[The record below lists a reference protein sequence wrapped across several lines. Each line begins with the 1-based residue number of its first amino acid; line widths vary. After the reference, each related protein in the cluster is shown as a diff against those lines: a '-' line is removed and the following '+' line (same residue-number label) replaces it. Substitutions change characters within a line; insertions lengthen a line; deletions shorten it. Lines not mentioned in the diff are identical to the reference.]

1 MIIKDF
7 YQTHSSQTPFLD
19 WYFKGLSIFIQ
30 TPKKG
35 FTPYNAF
42 NSTLFKRSLKL
53 LASFKAP
60 FSKSFAPS

>member
-1 MIIKDF
+1 MIIKGV
-7 YQTHSSQTPFLD
+7 YRTHSLPFLD
-19 WYFKGLSIFIQ
+19 WYFKGLSSFQ
-30 TPKKG
+30 TLKKG

-42 NSTLFKRSLKL
+42 NNTLFKRSLKL

>member
-1 MIIKDF
+1 MIIKGV
-7 YQTHSSQTPFLD
+7 YRTHSLPFLD
-19 WYFKGLSIFIQ
+19 WYFKGLSSFQ
-30 TPKKG
+30 TLKRIP
-35 FTPYNAF
+35 PYNAF

>member
-1 MIIKDF
+1 MIIKSV
-7 YQTHSSQTPFLD
+7 YRTHSLPFLD
-19 WYFKGLSIFIQ
+19 WRLKGLSEFIQ
-30 TPKKG
+30 TLKKG